1 MTTNSG
7 WRRQGKRGLL
17 PQAAFASLPW
27 WEIAGWAIIAG
38 LAVFLARAPISWG
51 ILLVGGALAVGVTL
65 VRPALGL
72 GFLALLVPF
81 GSLREIPLGPASVGL
96 AEFYALFV
104 ITAWLIDMAAWR
116 RVYAAPSRL
125 WLGLGF
131 LLGAMLLSLTQ
142 ALSLRYAVKELSKW
156 LEFGGVMLCA
166 ASLPNAGE
174 RKIVL
179 GASLTA
185 GIAAALLGWYQ
196 FLRGVGPEGFILFGR
211 FMRAYGT
218 FRQPN
223 PYAGYLGILLPIGLA
238 MVISYWP
245 WRAGASWGERVLWT
259 LGAAGVLTM
268 GPAMLMSWSR
278 GGWFGA
284 VAAVLAVLLLHS
296 RRTAFL
302 AVTAALVLTGMF
314 IVMELD
320 RLLPASL
327 VLRVTNFTDYFTLGD
342 VSGIVPTPANWAVVE
357 RLAHWQAAERMFAA
371 HPWLGVGIGN
381 YEPAYPAYRLP
392 RWPEPLG
399 HAHNYYLHI
408 AAETGLIGA
417 LAYGLFWAGAIWQAW
432 QARRR
437 NAGVWRGLALGT
449 LGVIAH
455 LSVHNLF
462 DNLYVQGIYL
472 QIALWLGLIIP
483 LARASLHEKRDTVHV
498 QAGELG
504 AVLSGQDP
512 TV

>member
-1 MTTNSG
+1 MTKQG
-7 WRRQGKRGLL
+7 GKRRLGIGGYSAPAGLSWRD
-17 PQAAFASLPW
+17 AAGA
-27 WEIAGWAIIAG
+27 ATAAG
-38 LAVFLARAPISWG
+38 LAVVLALAPLSWG
-51 ILLVGGALAVGVTL
+51 ILIVGGALAVGITL
-65 VRPALGL
+65 IRPALGL

-81 GSLREIPLGPASVGL
+81 GSLREVPLGPASVGL

-104 ITAWLIDMAAWR
+104 IAAWCMYMVAWR
-116 RVYAAPSRL
+116 RVWMAPSRL
-125 WLGLGF
+125 WPLFGL
-131 LLGAMLLSLTQ
+131 LVAAMLVSITQ
-142 ALSLRYAVKELSKW
+142 ALSLSYAVKELSKW
-156 LEFGGVMLCA
+156 LEFGAVMLCA

-174 RKIVL
+174 RKVVL

-223 PYAGYLGILLPIGLA
+223 PYAGYLGIILPAALA
-238 MVISYWP
+238 LIISYWP
-245 WRAGASWGERVLWT
+245 WRAGASWGERVLWL

-284 VAAVLAVLLLHS
+284 AAAVLTVLVLRGRRAAFLTMLAVLV
-296 RRTAFL
+296 L
-302 AVTAALVLTGMF
+302 AGVF
-314 IVMELD
+314 IVMELG
-320 RLLPASL
+320 RVLPASL
-327 VLRVTNFTDYFTLGD
+327 VLRVTDFTDYFTLGD
-342 VSGIVPTPANWAVVE
+342 VSDVVPTPANWAVVE
-357 RLAHWQAAERMFAA
+357 RLAHWQAAERMFSE

-381 YEPAYPAYRLP
+381 YEPVYPAYRLP

-399 HAHNYYLHI
+399 HAHNYYLNI
-408 AAETGLIGA
+408 AAETGLFGA
-417 LAYGLFWAGAIWQAW
+417 LAYVLFWAGAAWQAW

-437 NAGVWRGLALGT
+437 SAGIWRGLALGV

-483 LARASLHEKRDTVHV
+483 LARASAHEERDTVHV
-498 QAGELG
+498 EAGGLG
-504 AVLSGQDP
+504 VGLSRKDAP
-512 TV
+512 V

>member
-1 MTTNSG
+1 MTTKG
-7 WRRQGKRGLL
+7 GRHRQEARGLFSRTAL
-17 PQAAFASLPW
+17 AALSRR
-27 WEIAGWAIIAG
+27 EIAGWAITAG
-38 LAVFLARAPISWG
+38 LAAFLALAPLSWG
-51 ILLVGGALAVGVTL
+51 ILLMGGALAVGITL

-81 GSLREIPLGPASVGL
+81 GSLREVPLGPASVGL

-104 ITAWLIDMAAWR
+104 ITAWLIYMAAWR
-116 RVYAAPSRL
+116 RVYVTPSRL
-125 WLGLGF
+125 WLWLGV
-131 LLGAMLLSLTQ
+131 LLGAMFLSFTQ
-142 ALSLRYAVKELSKW
+142 ALSLGYAVKELGKW
-156 LEFGGVMLCA
+156 LEFGGIMLCA
-166 ASLPNAGE
+166 ASLPDAGE
-174 RKIVL
+174 RKVVL
-179 GASLTA
+179 GASLAA

-196 FLRGVGPEGFILFGR
+196 FLRGVGPEGFTLFGR

-238 MVISYWP
+238 LVISYWP
-245 WRAGASWGERVLWT
+245 RRAGASWGERVLWA

-268 GPAMLMSWSR
+268 GPALLMSWSR

-284 VAAVLAVLLLHS
+284 TAAVLTVLLLHS

-302 AVTAALVLTGMF
+302 AVTVALVLAGLF

-327 VLRVTNFTDYFTLGD
+327 VLRVTDFTDYFTLGD

-381 YEPAYPAYRLP
+381 YEPIYPAYRLP

-399 HAHNYYLHI
+399 HAHNYYLNI

-437 NAGVWRGLALGT
+437 SAGVWRGLALGT

-483 LARASLHEKRDTVHV
+483 LARASLYEKRDIVHV
-498 QAGELG
+498 QAGGLG
-504 AVLSGQDP
+504 AVFPGQDP